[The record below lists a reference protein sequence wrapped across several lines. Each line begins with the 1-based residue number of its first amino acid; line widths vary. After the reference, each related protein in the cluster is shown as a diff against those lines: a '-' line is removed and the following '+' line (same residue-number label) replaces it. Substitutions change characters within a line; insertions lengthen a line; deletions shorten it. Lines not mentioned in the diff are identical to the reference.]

1 MSKYDFTNIENQID
15 MTESQLEDEI
25 NRYRG
30 QSNKTSTLLTIFGI
44 LFLFIPQIYLFF
56 TNSFSICKWYIWIVL
71 ILYVLCGITSIIL
84 FVVFLWPSKVPQKR
98 NPEFFYADLMK
109 QYSDDGYDVEE
120 SNKGVQYSYLGHIK
134 QCLID
139 YRQMNNKKGI
149 IHFWTYRCIIVTA
162 LCYLCIVPY
171 VISHENKEPL
181 KIIIMSNGQEEKK
194 IMKPENVIQVTPVK
208 VREGFARKKEDS
220 VILERKREIT
230 PADGTISVFFP
241 TGHAIGM
248 TTDDGVELL
257 IHVGMDT
264 VQLEGKGFRPFA
276 KEGDRVTKGQKL
288 LEFDMELICKEGY
301 SLVTPV
307 LITNTDEFSDISITS
322 ECHIDPQSILMTVTR

>member
-162 LCYLCIVPY
+162 LCYLCIVTY
-171 VISHENKEPL
+171 NSRA
-181 KIIIMSNGQEEKK
+181 
-194 IMKPENVIQVTPVK
+194 VT
-208 VREGFARKKEDS
+208 
-220 VILERKREIT
+220 
-230 PADGTISVFFP
+230 
-241 TGHAIGM
+241 
-248 TTDDGVELL
+248 
-257 IHVGMDT
+257 
-264 VQLEGKGFRPFA
+264 
-276 KEGDRVTKGQKL
+276 
-288 LEFDMELICKEGY
+288 Y
-301 SLVTPV
+301 LV
-307 LITNTDEFSDISITS
+307 
-322 ECHIDPQSILMTVTR
+322 

>member
-1 MSKYDFTNIENQID
+1 

-230 PADGTISVFFP
+230 PATERQRSIPSFLQRSEEP
-241 TGHAIGM
+241 
-248 TTDDGVELL
+248 
-257 IHVGMDT
+257 HV
-264 VQLEGKGFRPFA
+264 
-276 KEGDRVTKGQKL
+276 
-288 LEFDMELICKEGY
+288 
-301 SLVTPV
+301 
-307 LITNTDEFSDISITS
+307 
-322 ECHIDPQSILMTVTR
+322 

>member
-194 IMKPENVIQVTPVK
+194 IMKSENVIQVTPVK

-230 PADGTISVFFP
+230 PATERQRSIP
-241 TGHAIGM
+241 
-248 TTDDGVELL
+248 EKK
-257 IHVGMDT
+257 
-264 VQLEGKGFRPFA
+264 GK
-276 KEGDRVTKGQKL
+276 K
-288 LEFDMELICKEGY
+288 
-301 SLVTPV
+301 
-307 LITNTDEFSDISITS
+307 
-322 ECHIDPQSILMTVTR
+322 